1 MMAGF
6 ALRHRRGDGSF
17 VVELR
22 GVPYHV
28 TTDDALYADVS
39 AAAEGVTL
47 PPEPI
52 PTAVSPPAP
61 PPIVVTNRQ
70 LFAALAL
77 SGLITEAEA
86 LAAGRVGEVPLAIDA
101 IFTALP
107 DPQQAFLA
115 RLTWATMRE
124 VPRDHPLINAM
135 IAAELAT
142 TAQVDAVFAL
152 GASL

>member
-1 MMAGF
+1 MTT
-6 ALRHRRGDGSF
+6 RIQVD
-17 VVELR
+17 
-22 GVPYHV
+22 V
-28 TTDDALYADVS
+28 TTGETAVIPLTPEEIADAEART
-39 AAAEGVTL
+39 AAEIAAQASA
-47 PPEPI
+47 EAPI
-52 PTAVSPPAP
+52 
-61 PPIVVTNRQ
+61 IITNRQ

-86 LAAGRVGEVPLAIDA
+86 LAAGRVGEVPAAIDA
-101 IFTALP
+101 IFAALP

-124 VPRDHPLINAM
+124 VPRDHSLITVM

-142 TAQVDAVFAL
+142 AAQVDAMFAL